1 MATLTEGRYAGEFI
15 ISEQCG
21 TASRDAIIVKSGQNL
36 KAGTVLGA
44 VITAAATSAA
54 GTNTGNGTM
63 GTVTVS
69 AGAVPGIYKLKITKA
84 ATNAGDFTVTDPQG
98 DVAGV
103 GTVGAAYSNGGLA
116 FTLADGATDF
126 ALNDSFTITVTESA
140 IKYAQHDPAATDGTA
155 KAVAVL
161 FADVDA
167 TSADKPGVA
176 LARQAEVNGNEI
188 TWITGISAANKAL
201 GIKSLAEKFVIVR

>member
-1 MATLTEGRYAGEFI
+1 MATLTEGRYACEFI

-36 KAGTVLGA
+36 KAGAVLGA
-44 VITAAATSAA
+44 VTTAAATSAA

-63 GTVTVS
+63 GAITVS
-69 AGAVPGIYKLKITKA
+69 AGAIEGKYTLKITKA
-84 ATNAGDFTVTDPQG
+84 AANAGDFEVIDPQG
-98 DVAGV
+98 DVSGI
-103 GTVGAAYSNGGLA
+103 GTVAVAYSTGGLA

-126 ALNDSFTITVTESA
+126 AVGDTFVITVVQSA
-140 IKYAQHDPAATDGTA
+140 IKYAEHDPAATDGTA

-167 TSADKPGVA
+167 SSADKPGVA
-176 LARQAEVNGNEI
+176 IARQAEVNGSEI